1 MSPIILGFPI
11 VLSELLYSKQIF
23 NDFPLV
29 FKIIKKIIQPTIFR
43 ALATLL
49 CDRSTKKVI
58 WIVLVKLCVCAA
70 CASVAVPH
78 NN

>member
-1 MSPIILGFPI
+1 MKKVNDDLTIIN
-11 VLSELLYSKQIF
+11 LYNKQILD
-23 NDFPLV
+23 DFPLV
-29 FKIIKKIIQPTIFR
+29 FKILQKNIQPIISR
-43 ALATLL
+43 ALATLV

>member
-1 MSPIILGFPI
+1 MASKSLIGPFIKDVSYIL
-11 VLSELLYSKQIF
+11 
-23 NDFPLV
+23 
-29 FKIIKKIIQPTIFR
+29 KKIIQPIIFR
-43 ALATLL
+43 ALAALV

>member
-1 MSPIILGFPI
+1 MKKVNDDLTIIN
-11 VLSELLYSKQIF
+11 LYNKQILD
-23 NDFPLV
+23 DFPLV
-29 FKIIKKIIQPTIFR
+29 FKILQKNIQPIISR
-43 ALATLL
+43 ALATLV

-58 WIVLVKLCVCAA
+58 WIVLVKVCVCAA